1 MDCIE
6 ALHYKKIGSN
16 PECLWKVQRYKAR
29 AKTWLPLV
37 TKNVCKFKKNNPEIV
52 DKTLLSSRKGRYIAY
67 RSKFNG
73 KRRKQFNLL
82 MTAHGENRHYKTS

>member
-29 AKTWLPLV
+29 ANIWLPLV
-37 TKNVCKFKKNNPEIV
+37 TKMYVSLKRIIAGKNAVE
-52 DKTLLSSRKGRYIAY
+52 
-67 RSKFNG
+67 
-73 KRRKQFNLL
+73 Q
-82 MTAHGENRHYKTS
+82 